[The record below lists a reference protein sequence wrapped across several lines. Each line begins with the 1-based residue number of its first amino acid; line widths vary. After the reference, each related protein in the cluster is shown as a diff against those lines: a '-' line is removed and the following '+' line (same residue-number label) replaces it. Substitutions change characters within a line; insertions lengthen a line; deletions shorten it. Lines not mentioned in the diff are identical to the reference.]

1 MKNVRLLLTLLILFL
16 SLLSPVSALSAGPPE
31 RIISLA
37 PNVTEILFAIGLGE
51 RKWPHV

>member
-37 PNVTEILFAIGLGE
+37 PNITEILFAIESGRGE
-51 RKWPHV
+51 IAHV